1 MGIQRRNTTTNSLNQ
16 ANIINGADNT
26 TRITKFTN
34 LEFQAGSGAGGFI
47 TVFSGGINSGTYDKP
62 VATTALQ
69 QYIDASVKPDYI
81 ENFMND
87 NLSDLKSKIDASHNS
102 IITTI
107 TDFSMDGASSYL
119 ANFALS
125 TIGVVQKAYLISQ
138 DHAEIIKEL
147 DELKIECEAFIA
159 AKAAQQTSAPLMGDL
174 TVDTVFDMKYILYI
188 QTYGIP
194 PLGVFDPVKLAQF
207 L

>member
-1 MGIQRRNTTTNSLNQ
+1 M
-16 ANIINGADNT
+16 
-26 TRITKFTN
+26 
-34 LEFQAGSGAGGFI
+34 
-47 TVFSGGINSGTYDKP
+47 VDKP

-119 ANFALS
+119 VILPYQLLVRKS
-125 TIGVVQKAYLISQ
+125 L
-138 DHAEIIKEL
+138 
-147 DELKIECEAFIA
+147 
-159 AKAAQQTSAPLMGDL
+159 
-174 TVDTVFDMKYILYI
+174 FDFTRSCRNY
-188 QTYGIP
+188 
-194 PLGVFDPVKLAQF
+194 
-207 L
+207 